1 MQPPGLRLS
10 PGSRG
15 RSQKIGLVP
24 GPAQNSGVQLSC
36 IIGEVR
42 CFEIDPVRAA
52 TEKHPMKTGII
63 GLPQVGKTSLFKILT
78 KAKLED
84 RGYSNPREAHI
95 GVARVPDQRLD
106 KLSALYSPRKTTYAT
121 VDYVDVAAI
130 GQEALKETAFLA
142 SLRQVDALIH
152 VLRAFDDDSIPH
164 VGPID
169 PLRDVKSVEFDLM
182 VSDLT
187 QVEKRLERVE
197 KDLKKGR
204 TGELEREKDLL
215 IRSKAALEQEQ
226 PLRELEMTP
235 EEKKLIKGF
244 MFLSQKPVLY
254 VVNIG
259 ESTRLGAD
267 LDQAVS
273 RFKLEEP
280 AGRPNAGA
288 TAICGKVEAELA
300 EMDEAEAAE
309 FLSSYGLKDSG
320 LTRLIRK
327 SYELLGLI
335 SFFTAGEDEC
345 RAWTVPAGS
354 KAPQA
359 AGAIHSD
366 LEHHFI
372 RAETIRWDTLLTAGS
387 EAAARA
393 QGTLRLEGKEYVVQ
407 DGDVLH
413 IRHSG

>member
-1 MQPPGLRLS
+1 
-10 PGSRG
+10 
-15 RSQKIGLVP
+15 
-24 GPAQNSGVQLSC
+24 
-36 IIGEVR
+36 
-42 CFEIDPVRAA
+42 
-52 TEKHPMKTGII
+52 MKTGII

-95 GVARVPDQRLD
+95 GVARVPDDRLD
-106 KLSALYSPRKTTYAT
+106 KLSALYSPKKTTYAS
-121 VDYVDVAAI
+121 VEYVDVAAI
-130 GQEALKETAFLA
+130 GQEALKETAFLT
-142 SLRQVDALIH
+142 SLRNVDALIH
-152 VLRAFDDDSIPH
+152 VLRAFEDDAIPH

-169 PLRDVKSVEFDLM
+169 PLRDIRNVEFDLM
-182 VSDLT
+182 ISDLS

-197 KDLKKGR
+197 KDMRKMR
-204 TGELEREKDLL
+204 SAELENEFALL
-215 IRSKAALEQEQ
+215 KRSKEALEKEV

-254 VVNIG
+254 AVNVG
-259 ESTRLGAD
+259 ESASLGHD
-267 LDQAVS
+267 LDSAVA
-273 RFKLEEP
+273 RYKLTDV
-280 AGRPNAGA
+280 AHRPGAGA

-300 EMDEAEAAE
+300 EMDEVEAAD
-309 FLSSYGLKDSG
+309 FLSSYGLHESG
-320 LTRLIRK
+320 LVRLIRK

-372 RAETIRWDTLLTAGS
+372 RAETIRWDNLLAAGS

-393 QGTLRLEGKEYVVQ
+393 QGTLRLEGKEYVVH
-407 DGDVLH
+407 DGDVMH